1 MCRKHCT
8 QTGKFVLQGTQS
20 SRHTACAVTPPE
32 NMKIRVNG
40 EEKTVRPNLNVYDL
54 LTALELNP
62 TQAGIAVAVDREVIP
77 KTKWP
82 VTELREGSDIEII
95 RAVQGG

>member
-1 MCRKHCT
+1 MP
-8 QTGKFVLQGTQS
+8 QPYL
-20 SRHTACAVTPPE
+20 E

-40 EEKTVRPNLNVYDL
+40 EAKEVRLNINIHDL
-54 LTALELNP
+54 LIALELNP

-77 KTKWP
+77 KTQWQAM
-82 VTELREGSDIEII
+82 ELHEESEVEII